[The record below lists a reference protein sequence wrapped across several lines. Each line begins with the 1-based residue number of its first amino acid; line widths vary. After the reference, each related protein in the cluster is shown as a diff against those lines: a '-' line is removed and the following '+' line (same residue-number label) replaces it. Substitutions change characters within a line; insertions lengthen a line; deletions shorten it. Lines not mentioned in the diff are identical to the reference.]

1 MDGHRW
7 PNLCLMKLSAYHK
20 AKGDTVEWYDGRK
33 WYDIV
38 YMSRVFTDMYSTDY
52 DGMVHADCI
61 IKGGT
66 GYGLENKLPEEVEHI
81 YPDYQLY
88 PLYEGTAYGY
98 LSRGCPRG
106 CEFCIVGQKEGQKAV
121 AVADL
126 EEFWRGQKEIKLLD
140 ANLLACA
147 DWEQLLLQ
155 LVECGASVD
164 FTQGLDIRLITPE
177 KVEVLNRVK
186 TKMIH
191 FAWDNPKEDLR
202 PYFERYLELTSVKDY
217 RKRRVYVLTNFGSSQ
232 EQDLYR
238 IYTLRDMGYEP
249 YVMVYDKPTA
259 SGEVR
264 KLQRWVNNKWFF
276 HAVPDFRDFDPGRY
290 GRQKR

>member
-1 MDGHRW
+1 M
-7 PNLCLMKLSAYHK
+7 
-20 AKGDTVEWYDGRK
+20 
-33 WYDIV
+33 
-38 YMSRVFTDMYSTDY
+38 
-52 DGMVHADCI
+52 
-61 IKGGT
+61 
-66 GYGLENKLPEEVEHI
+66 
-81 YPDYQLY
+81 
-88 PLYEGTAYGY
+88 
-98 LSRGCPRG
+98 
-106 CEFCIVGQKEGQKAV
+106 GQKEGQKAV

-147 DWEQLLLQ
+147 DWERLLLQ
-155 LVECGASVD
+155 LVESGASVD

-259 SGEVR
+259 SAEVR

-276 HAVPDFRDFDPGRY
+276 HVVPDFRDFDPGRY
-290 GRQKR
+290 GRQKK